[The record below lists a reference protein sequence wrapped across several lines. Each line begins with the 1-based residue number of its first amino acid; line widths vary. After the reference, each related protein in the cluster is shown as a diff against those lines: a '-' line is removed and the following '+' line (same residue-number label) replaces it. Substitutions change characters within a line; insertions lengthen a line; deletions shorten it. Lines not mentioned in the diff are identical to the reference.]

1 MHMNRIILFIGLI
14 LIKGCAPTSNDP
26 SNNPLVIGF
35 NKDFDFENIKS
46 GHIKEGTD
54 FVISQAEKIKI
65 ETKEQK

>member
-1 MHMNRIILFIGLI
+1 MRMKRIILFIGLI
-14 LIKGCAPTSNDP
+14 FIKGCTPTSNDT

-35 NKDFDFENIKS
+35 NKDFDFENIKP

-65 ETKEQK
+65 EIIS